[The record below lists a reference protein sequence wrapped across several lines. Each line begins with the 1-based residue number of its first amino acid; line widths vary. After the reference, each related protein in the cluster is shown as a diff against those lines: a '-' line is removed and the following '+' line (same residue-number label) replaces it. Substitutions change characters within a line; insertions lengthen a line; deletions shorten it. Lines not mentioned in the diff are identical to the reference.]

1 MPTKMR
7 DKEKILEIVELFS
20 NPYYD
25 TFRPYIKKLLRL
37 SRNKKFM
44 SVPTN
49 HLALQ
54 LAVLKA
60 LEEGDASVSQGRKL
74 AAAEGKGQE
83 LQNKRNQTISL
94 AFRLIA
100 DGIAWRT
107 LQFNRFHIRVLSQA
121 HSPGPVNDKAGRAA
135 EELQAKRV
143 AEQLGHF
150 VLFNDVT
157 NILRVGDL
165 VFINPKNKPQRPAI
179 AEIKKKKMI
188 LFTSIG
194 KKIESK
200 QALNKQEARL
210 LQAQSAILTNTFS
223 VNNLRAPVLDVKP
236 QSIKDNLRKVNKMI
250 VKANKTGS
258 CEGYLTPY
266 MYFSAIDLSYFKPK
280 DKERL
285 KNAEGTKAPQD
296 LMPAAF
302 WSSYDTVGIY
312 ENHEVLRSS
321 APLTVFPFSMDNI
334 IKLIFGELSTQVV
347 VYKDPLIK
355 AFKKLGWDLVINFD
369 ALDNYNQDLDKNR
382 IKYFSSY
389 RLFPQGGFQEGDYMM
404 LVNPKNGFKWP
415 IFQMITQMTQEYTT
429 VEYIVSQVEEIM
441 RAARPGKVNG
451 FFLENTRDAE
461 RWV

>member
-1 MPTKMR
+1 MH
-7 DKEKILEIVELFS
+7 DKGEILEILELFS
-20 NPYYD
+20 DPYYD
-25 TFRPYIKKLLRL
+25 TFRPYIKNLLRL

-49 HLALQ
+49 HLGLQ
-54 LAVLKA
+54 LTILRA

-74 AAAEGKGQE
+74 LATEGKGQE

-135 EELQAKRV
+135 EVLQAKRV

-150 VLFNDVT
+150 VLFNDIT

-165 VFINPKNKPQRPAI
+165 VFINPINKPQRPAI
-179 AEIKKKKMI
+179 AETKKKKMI

-194 KKIESK
+194 KKIEGNR
-200 QALNKQEARL
+200 ALNKQEIRL
-210 LQAQSAILTNTFS
+210 LQAQSAIFTNTFN
-223 VNNLRAPVLDVKP
+223 VDGRRAPVLDVKP
-236 QSIKDNLRKVNKMI
+236 QSIKDNLKKVNKMI
-250 VKANKTGS
+250 VNANKTGA

-266 MYFSAIDLSYFKPK
+266 MYFSAIDLTYFMPK
-280 DKERL
+280 NKESM
-285 KNAEGTKAPQD
+285 KNAERTKAPQD
-296 LMPAAF
+296 LMPVAF

-312 ENHEVLRSS
+312 EEKEVLRSS
-321 APLTVFPFSMDNI
+321 APLTVFPFSVDNI
-334 IKLIFGELSTQVV
+334 IKLIFGELSTEVV

-355 AFKKLGWDLVINFD
+355 AFKELGWDLVINFD
-369 ALDNYNQDLDKNR
+369 ALDTYNQDLDKNR

-389 RLFPQGGFQEGDYMM
+389 RLFPQGGFQEGDYMV

-415 IFQMITQMTQEYTT
+415 VFQMVLQMTLEYTT
-429 VEYIVSQVEEIM
+429 VEYIVSQVQEIM
-441 RAARPGKVNG
+441 RAAIPGKVNG
-451 FFLENTRDAE
+451 FFVENTRDAE